1 MSDRTTLK
9 QLQNKVDQLN
19 GLRGFKSKTM
29 EWNKEKGLYT
39 SIPNVYYIDRAYGG
53 YRLCQICSNGKGSKD
68 LTLRTTKKELW
79 YIVDTLIYGY
89 TLGKRDYINK

>member
-29 EWNKEKGLYT
+29 EWNKEKGEAILST
-39 SIPNVYYIDRAYGG
+39 E
-53 YRLCQICSNGKGSKD
+53 Q
-68 LTLRTTKKELW
+68 
-79 YIVDTLIYGY
+79 IYGVIDDI
-89 TLGKRDYINK
+89 LSKNINSEHTTQDKTQIPPTFKTILKDFPPFSLN